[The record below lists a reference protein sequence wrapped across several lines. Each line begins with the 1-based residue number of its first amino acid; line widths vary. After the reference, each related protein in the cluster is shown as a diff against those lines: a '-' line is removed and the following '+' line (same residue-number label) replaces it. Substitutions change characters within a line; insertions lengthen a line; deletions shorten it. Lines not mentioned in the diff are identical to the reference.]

1 MKTYFYKYLVSFLF
15 IHILVNI
22 NLLCLASNPKDL
34 PTKDNK
40 LGKRLYF
47 GLIKTGDNTV
57 NCASCHNINV
67 IDTFNWNPSIADLT
81 LSTKNMDSTTFS
93 KILLSPLGKRIS
105 DAHKN
110 VQLSADQIVLVREY
124 INSFRK
130 TGLEPPK
137 MKINRLLLFIF
148 LLICIVGIS
157 VDLVYTQIIRYK
169 IIHVIVL
176 ILSFVFILKITIED
190 AISLGRS
197 KGYAPLQPIKFSH
210 KIHVGDNKTDCFY
223 CHHTAEEAKSAGIPS
238 NGVCLNCHEL
248 ILEGTNSGKFE
259 IQKIHTSVS
268 NKENVQWIRIHKL
281 PDHVFF
287 SHAQHANVGK
297 LNCSE
302 CHGDMSEDHL
312 ATQSADLSMGWCL
325 DCHRN
330 RKVNFES
337 NEYYKGTFEE
347 YQKKFKDK
355 MIDSILVVE
364 VGGENCMKCH
374 Y

>member
-34 PTKDNK
+34 PIKDNK

-47 GLIKTGDNTV
+47 GLIKTGDNTI

-67 IDTFNWNPSIADLT
+67 IDTFNWNPSIADLA
-81 LSTKNMDSTTFS
+81 LSPKNMDSITFS

-210 KIHVGDNKTDCFY
+210 KIHVGENKTDCFY